1 MEKILWES
9 EIYKMTIKNGGGG
22 EAHFGACTEL
32 TPLKI
37 LQHMLQLTFRR

>member
-9 EIYKMTIKNGGGG
+9 EIYKRTIKKLGEGG
-22 EAHFGACTEL
+22 HFGACTEL

-37 LQHMLQLTFRR
+37 LQHMVHLTFRR